1 LVAHETRRFGAGSV
15 VLKQAV
21 GRQERQDWASPAVA
35 YAAVQQATEI
45 HENQFHK
52 MIGPPVRATAF
63 GAGEGRQKRRCHPRS
78 GENAESGRPDVF
90 DPDVN

>member
-1 LVAHETRRFGAGSV
+1 VVAHETGHFGAGSL
-15 VLKQAV
+15 VLKQAA
-21 GRQERQDWASPAVA
+21 GRQEQQDWASPAVV
-35 YAAVQQATEI
+35 YAAVQQRMEI

-52 MIGPPVRATAF
+52 MIGQPVRATAF
-63 GAGEGRQKRRCHPRS
+63 GTGEGREKRRCHPRS